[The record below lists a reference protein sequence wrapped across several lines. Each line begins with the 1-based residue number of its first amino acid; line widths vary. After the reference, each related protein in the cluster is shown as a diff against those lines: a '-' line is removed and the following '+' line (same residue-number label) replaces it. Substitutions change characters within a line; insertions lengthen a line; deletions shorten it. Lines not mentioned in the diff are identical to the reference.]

1 MIVGVG
7 IDHVNIARFAR
18 TMGRTPALRSRLFA
32 ESERGR
38 GLESLAA
45 RFAAKE
51 ACLKAFRH
59 VPGFAFRDVEVVDD
73 VNGAPRLVLRGAVA
87 QAAADRGVTATS
99 VSLTH
104 EDPLASAIVILEGER

>member
-1 MIVGVG
+1 
-7 IDHVNIARFAR
+7 
-18 TMGRTPALRSRLFA
+18 
-32 ESERGR
+32 
-38 GLESLAA
+38 
-45 RFAAKE
+45 
-51 ACLKAFRH
+51 
-59 VPGFAFRDVEVVDD
+59 VEVVDD